1 MHKFIAICLCL
12 SLIFI
17 AGCSS
22 QPIDKPSENKTDD
35 IQYTETKKY
44 AEDISDH
51 AMSIS
56 AQLKLIDKDIASDMG
71 SLLKTAAI
79 ETNTA
84 VLRMHLSKARDI
96 TPPGH
101 LKDLHQEY
109 LASLEKINKGLTYLE
124 QWAKNGNEDALAQ
137 GQELIAEGL
146 QEGSSFAKQLNTEI
160 LIERQHN

>member
-1 MHKFIAICLCL
+1 MHRFIAICLCL

-56 AQLKLIDKDIASDMG
+56 AQLKLIDKD
-71 SLLKTAAI
+71 
-79 ETNTA
+79 
-84 VLRMHLSKARDI
+84 
-96 TPPGH
+96 
-101 LKDLHQEY
+101 
-109 LASLEKINKGLTYLE
+109 KGLTYLE